1 MFKNSDLKR
10 RNDAN
15 FVILLF
21 AEPEDLGLAVV
32 FGDSNDATTASLQI
46 DGCIEQRRL
55 FATQLVDEDVE
66 WVVAQILR
74 VARLVDVPDVGHT
87 LKNSLQRQTGI
98 SVTAWRTST
107 E

>member
-1 MFKNSDLKR
+1 M
-10 RNDAN
+10 
-15 FVILLF
+15 ILLF

-32 FGDSNDATTASLQI
+32 FGDGDDAATAPLQI

-55 FATQLVDEDVE
+55 FATQRIDEDVE
-66 WVVAQILR
+66 RIVAQILR
-74 VARLVDVPDVGHT
+74 VARLVDVSDVGHT